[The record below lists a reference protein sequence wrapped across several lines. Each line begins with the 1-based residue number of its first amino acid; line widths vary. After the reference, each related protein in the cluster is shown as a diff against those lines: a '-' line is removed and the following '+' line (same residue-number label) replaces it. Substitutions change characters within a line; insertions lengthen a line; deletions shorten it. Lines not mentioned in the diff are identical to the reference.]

1 MALLL
6 FIVAGLAGA
15 LNSVAG
21 GGSFLTLPTLMFAGV
36 TPVIANA
43 TSTLV
48 TWPGSVASAFAY
60 RRELAARTRW
70 LAPLTLVSL
79 AGGFLGAVL
88 LVRTSDTSFMR
99 LLPWLMLLASV
110 TFTFGNHVRRTLSLD
125 HLHGNLL
132 LMLALQFVIAIY
144 GGYFGGGMG
153 IMMLASFS
161 LAGMIDMHEMNG
173 LKAWLGAAINALA
186 LAEFVLTGVVA
197 WGPGLIMVAGSVTG
211 GYLGAAAAR
220 RVDQRVVRWI
230 VIVIGWTMTAYFFVR
245 T

>member
-1 MALLL
+1 
-6 FIVAGLAGA
+6 
-15 LNSVAG
+15 
-21 GGSFLTLPTLMFAGV
+21 
-36 TPVIANA
+36 
-43 TSTLV
+43 
-48 TWPGSVASAFAY
+48 
-60 RRELAARTRW
+60 
-70 LAPLTLVSL
+70 
-79 AGGFLGAVL
+79 
-88 LVRTSDTSFMR
+88 
-99 LLPWLMLLASV
+99 
-110 TFTFGNHVRRTLSLD
+110 
-125 HLHGNLL
+125 
-132 LMLALQFVIAIY
+132 
-144 GGYFGGGMG
+144 MG